1 MYFVVAIRRDKTH
14 HRSQM
19 MDELRKA
26 AIKSA
31 IKAELLG
38 HFGGGLS
45 DERIIRDSEANFV
58 ASKIF
63 ERIIMVLEEKSGKPE
78 SAR

>member
-1 MYFVVAIRRDKTH
+1 
-14 HRSQM
+14 M
-19 MDELRKA
+19 MDEFQKD

-45 DERIIRDSEANFV
+45 DERVIRDSEANFV
-58 ASKIF
+58 ASRIWG
-63 ERIIMVLEEKSGKPE
+63 RIIKVLEEKSETVPNLRQE
-78 SAR
+78 

>member
-1 MYFVVAIRRDKTH
+1 MYFVVAIRRDKH
-14 HRSQM
+14 HHWSQM
-19 MDELRKA
+19 IDEIRKS
-26 AIKSA
+26 AITSA

-45 DERIIRDSEANFV
+45 DERVIRDSEANFV
-58 ASKIF
+58 ASRIL
-63 ERIIMVLEEKSGKPE
+63 ERIIKVLEEKSENFE